1 MVVVIGFSFVALE
14 CLVLFEIWGLYV
26 QTSRSNKKK
35 NNVKVARMSREYCY
49 AEVII

>member
-35 NNVKVARMSREYCY
+35 TTLKWRGCHENIAMLKS
-49 AEVII
+49 

>member
-35 NNVKVARMSREYCY
+35 NVKVARMSREYCY